1 MGRGRT
7 IEDRIGSALVA
18 LDGGEREHDALLDA
32 IGDARFVLLGE
43 PTHGSHEVYRDRARI
58 TERLMLERG
67 FDALAV
73 EADWPDALRVNEYVA
88 GGGVDRDAA
97 AALSGFAGR
106 FPAWMWRNREVAS
119 FVERMRALRRDERE
133 VGFYGL
139 DLYSMYTSI
148 EHVVRYLD
156 SVDPDAAAR
165 ARARYECFRRFDED
179 TSRYASHVGLGLGDS
194 CERQA
199 TEQVDELRQR
209 MLTARAS
216 GVDDDA
222 LFYAEQNARL
232 VKSAEAYYRNMF
244 GGSATTWNL
253 RDRHMIDTLGTLVQ
267 HLDHRLG
274 RASKIVVWAHN
285 SHLGDARATEMGSLG
300 ELNVG
305 QLARER
311 YGRDAFLVGFTTYDG
326 TVTAAPAWDRP
337 PEVKR
342 IRPAIAGSFEAIFH
356 ATGVPRFMLL
366 PDADGHLPSEL
377 RHERL
382 ERAIGVVYRPDTE
395 RASHWFGARLGDQ
408 FDAVIHLDHTSAVEP
423 LETGPGWIGGEAPE
437 TYPFAL

>member
-1 MGRGRT
+1 MGQRAT
-7 IEDRIGSALVA
+7 IENRVRSALVA
-18 LDGGEREHDALLDA
+18 LDGSAREHDALLDA

-58 TERLMLERG
+58 TERLVEERG
-67 FDALAV
+67 FDAVAV
-73 EADWPDALRVNEYVA
+73 EADWPDALRVNEYVRRR
-88 GGGVDRDAA
+88 GSDRDAE

-106 FPAWMWRNREVAS
+106 FPAWMWRNREVVSFIERLRAS
-119 FVERMRALRRDERE
+119 RSE

-139 DLYSMYTSI
+139 DLYSLYTSI
-148 EHVVRYLD
+148 EQVLRYLD
-156 SVDPDAAAR
+156 ATDPQAAAR
-165 ARARYECFRRFDED
+165 ARERYACFGRFDED
-179 TSRYASHVGLGLGDS
+179 TSRYASHAGLGLGED
-194 CERQA
+194 CERVA
-199 TEQVDELRQR
+199 TEQLAELR
-209 MLTARAS
+209 ARVLAS
-216 GVDDDA
+216 RAAGASDDA

-244 GGSATTWNL
+244 GGSVTTWNL
-253 RDRHMIDTLGTLVQ
+253 RDRHMIDTLGALVH

-274 RASKIVVWAHN
+274 RTCKIVLWAHN

-311 YGRDAFLVGFTTYDG
+311 YGRDAFLVGYTTYDG
-326 TVTAAPAWDRP
+326 TVTAASAWDRP
-337 PEVKR
+337 PEVKK
-342 IRPAIAGSFEAIFH
+342 IGPAIDGSFEAIFH
-356 ATGVPRFMLL
+356 AMRVPRFMLL

-395 RASHWFGARLGDQ
+395 RASHWFGARLADQ
-408 FDAVIHLDHTSAVEP
+408 FDAVIHLDRTSAVEP
-423 LETGPGWIGGEAPE
+423 LETGPGWVGGEAPE
-437 TYPFAL
+437 TYPFAV